1 MVGVDMVCN
10 PGDIRKNSFYNAVGG
25 GAAALEQ
32 RQLPACR
39 LDVVPDQVDVPI
51 AAAQLEIAVGRGD
64 PPVEHI
70 SDDDAPVAEVED
82 ARCFLAPV
90 AGVALDLDGEER

>member
-10 PGDIRKNSFYNAVGG
+10 PEDIRKRSFYNAVRG

-32 RQLPACR
+32 RQLPASR

-51 AAAQLEIAVGRGD
+51 AAAQFEITVVRCD
-64 PPVEHI
+64 PLVEHI

-82 ARCFLAPV
+82 AGCFFALV